1 MISKIKKGGGF
12 KGVVS
17 YCTEKKDAK
26 IIGGNMAEESKN
38 GITREFSAISSQ
50 NYACKK
56 PVFHASLSL
65 PPGQNLTNEQWNDVA
80 KSYLQKIGF
89 ADDNQYLVVR
99 HADKEHDHNH
109 LTHRQAYTYSMS
121 LADDCFWRG
130 KESHALD
137 ETHRERRASYH
148 GGPKRIGECANV
160 YGSSGSLVSIQ
171 LRA

>member
-99 HADKEHDHNH
+99 HADKEHDHIHIVANRVNPRDLSVVKDSQDFRKTQEACRDLEKKYG
-109 LTHRQAYTYSMS
+109 LTQIQS
-121 LADDCFWRG
+121 G
-130 KESHALD
+130 KS
-137 ETHRERRASYH
+137 
-148 GGPKRIGECANV
+148 
-160 YGSSGSLVSIQ
+160 
-171 LRA
+171 